1 MKHKGDL
8 LLLLAAFIGGG
19 AFISIKYLLDWG
31 YSPYDIIFGRF
42 FVAALCLWIFY
53 HKQAKQITKNEW
65 KLGSILGILLVLTF
79 FLLTLGLQYTTPS
92 VNAFLCNTQA
102 VLVPLIC
109 WVFFHQRPTVSV
121 LLAGAITIVGVAL
134 LSVTDG
140 LRLDLGAILSFGAS
154 IAFSLQMVFMSK
166 MLLSCDSIHIALVEN
181 TVVAVVS
188 FVILLCMGNG
198 FPALSLP
205 AVCNFL
211 YAGILCTAVYFV
223 LQSVGQRYTSATKC
237 GLIITTESVF
247 AALISALLYG
257 ERLNLRGYIGC
268 ILIFGAVLLAEAPI
282 KYNRTKKS
290 S

>member
-53 HKQAKQITKNEW
+53 HKQARQITKNEW
-65 KLGSILGILLVLTF
+65 KLGGILGILLVITF

-109 WVFFHQRPTVSV
+109 WVFFRQRPTVSV
-121 LLAGAITIVGVAL
+121 LLAAAITVVGVAL

-140 LRLDLGAILSFGAS
+140 LQLDLGAILSFGAS
-154 IAFSLQMVFMSK
+154 IAFSLQMAFMSK

-181 TVVAVVS
+181 AVVAVVS

-205 AVCNFL
+205 VVCNFL
-211 YAGILCTAVYFV
+211 YTGILCTAVYFV

-282 KYNRTKKS
+282 KYKHIKKS

>member
-1 MKHKGDL
+1 MKHKGDWM
-8 LLLLAAFIGGG
+8 LLLAAFIGGG

-31 YSPYDIIFGRF
+31 YSPYHVIFGRF
-42 FVAALCLWIFY
+42 LVAALCLWLFY
-53 HKQAKQITKNEW
+53 HKQVRQITKHEW
-65 KLGSILGILLVLTF
+65 KLGSILGILLVITF

-121 LLAGAITIVGVAL
+121 LLASAITVVGVAL

-140 LRLDLGAILSFGAS
+140 LQLDLGAVLSFGAS
-154 IAFSLQMVFMSK
+154 IAFSFQMAFMSK
-166 MLLSCDSIHIALVEN
+166 MLLTCDSIRIALVEN
-181 TVVAVVS
+181 MVVAVVS
-188 FVILLCMGNG
+188 FLILLLIGDG
-198 FPALSLP
+198 FPSLSLS

-211 YAGILCTAVYFV
+211 YVGILCTAVYFV
-223 LQSVGQRYTSATKC
+223 LQSVGQRHTSATKC

-257 ERLNLRGYIGC
+257 ERLQIRGYIGC
-268 ILIFGAVLLAEAPI
+268 IFILGAVLLAEASV
-282 KYNRTKKS
+282 KLGRNEKS
-290 S
+290 G